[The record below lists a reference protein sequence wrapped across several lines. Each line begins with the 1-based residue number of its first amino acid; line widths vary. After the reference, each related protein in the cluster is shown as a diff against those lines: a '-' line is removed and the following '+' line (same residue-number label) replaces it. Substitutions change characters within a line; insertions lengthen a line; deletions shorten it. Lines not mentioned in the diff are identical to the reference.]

1 MNYSI
6 KIYGCKLN
14 QAETEGIEKLLS
26 KNFKKTSSKEADI
39 VVLNSCGVI
48 DKTERKVLK
57 KAKKWKNKGKRV
69 VITGCLP
76 SMTEKVEEV
85 ADVIIKGND
94 PDELRSELSKLY
106 DLKKE
111 IEGNIPV
118 LRREGSASAIIPVA
132 TGCMGSCSYCSAKIA
147 RGSLNS
153 FSVNNVV
160 EKAQKILRDGV
171 KELQIT
177 SQDLSVYGRDINSN
191 LKELLANLLKIK
203 GNFKLKLGMMNPG
216 FIEDFE
222 ELLDFFKDDKLYKF
236 IHLPVQSG
244 SNKILDKMNRKHT
257 SDDFVE
263 MMELIKETD
272 GRFLISTDII
282 VGFPGETEEQFKETI
297 DLIKKTKPHI
307 INITRYSERE
317 GTVAAN
323 LKDMPSKIKKR
334 RSRKLTD
341 LAKRI
346 RIEDNKEMVGKTFE
360 ALIFR
365 EGKNNTKLAR
375 IFNGKA
381 VVLKRG
387 EVGSFEKVKITDF
400 KHNYLI
406 GDVQS

>member
-76 SMTEKVEEV
+76 SMTGKVKEV

>member
-1 MNYSI
+1 MKYAI

-14 QAETEGIEKLLS
+14 QAETEGIDKLLS
-26 KNFKKTSSKEADI
+26 KNFKKASPEKADI
-39 VVLNSCGVI
+39 IVLNSCGVI

-57 KAKKWKNKGKRV
+57 EAEKWKNKGKRIA
-69 VITGCLP
+69 ITGCLP

-85 ADVIIKGND
+85 ADVIIEGND

-106 DLKKE
+106 YLKKE
-111 IEGNIPV
+111 VEGDIPV
-118 LRREGSASAIIPVA
+118 LRKEGSASAIIPVA

-153 FSVNNVV
+153 FSISSVV
-160 EKAQKILRDGV
+160 DKAQKILRNGV

-177 SQDLSVYGRDINSN
+177 SQDLSVYGRDANSDLN
-191 LKELLANLLKIK
+191 ELITNLLDIEED
-203 GNFKLKLGMMNPG
+203 FKLKLGMMNPG
-216 FIEDFE
+216 FIKDFE
-222 ELLDFFKDDKLYKF
+222 EFLVFFKDDKLYKF
-236 IHLPVQSG
+236 LHLPVQSG
-244 SNKILDKMNRKHT
+244 SSEILNKMNRKHT
-257 SDDFVE
+257 PDDFVE
-263 MMELIKETD
+263 MVELIKETD
-272 GRFLISTDII
+272 ERFLISTDII
-282 VGFPGETEEQFKETI
+282 VGFPGETKGQFKKTM
-297 DLIKKTKPHI
+297 DLIKKTRPHI
-307 INITRYSERE
+307 INITRYSERK
-317 GTVAAN
+317 GTTAAN

-334 RSRKLTD
+334 RSRKLTK
-341 LAKRI
+341 LAKNI

-381 VVLKRG
+381 VVLEEG